1 MSLIYLSKEI
11 SLEDGTEFVS
21 TDQGQLI
28 TPALQKLCDYQG
40 EGQSME
46 ALFVKR

>member
-28 TPALQKLCDYQG
+28 TPALQKLCNYQG